1 MSFEDDTEGSE
12 LELRELVTQTLD
24 ENGILSQIK
33 AQLRAE
39 LYLALENDL
48 NSGYHSTYN
57 KLLQSKLKNPDIRI
71 IFCLVREF
79 LDYFELNYTC
89 SVFEK
94 ESLMGSSFNY
104 DNREKL
110 IQELDIGIDTL
121 HNSPLLLEILNI
133 ARSSFNL
140 SVRDI
145 QNDIKFNSTANS
157 DNKNTT
163 YDVINEQHNHS
174 DYHDASIKETAVD
187 TSESEISNNI
197 KIINGED
204 HSSGDKK
211 VNSVH
216 EEVATQQSEVRLNN
230 NHNDHEKNGIDGNK
244 KEVEDKFETDD
255 TYEGTSSIAE
265 DSVVSNKEPSP
276 LIDFE
281 KSLRMKSISDSNDE
295 SPKSTS
301 AEKRK
306 FDKTEKLK
314 PMSALSALSD
324 LPPLQ
329 LNKSRNSD
337 TVLLPS
343 LYSKDFR
350 DKSTVKDIDKFLDNF
365 DPLDNYE
372 EDFLSSGSPDDNDE
386 GGGINIFVSAQQNA
400 NKLAKSDTANAK
412 ERTDECSN
420 NTLNEND
427 NNEQSKGNKNE
438 EAINNSTGSISE
450 EFDLNSNVEDILNSG
465 SAASAT

>member
-1 MSFEDDTEGSE
+1 M
-12 LELRELVTQTLD
+12 
-24 ENGILSQIK
+24 
-33 AQLRAE
+33 
-39 LYLALENDL
+39 
-48 NSGYHSTYN
+48 
-57 KLLQSKLKNPDIRI
+57 
-71 IFCLVREF
+71 
-79 LDYFELNYTC
+79 NYTC

-104 DNREKL
+104 ENREKL

-163 YDVINEQHNHS
+163 YDVINEHHNHS
-174 DYHDASIKETAVD
+174 DDHDESIKETAVD

-197 KIINGED
+197 KITNGED
-204 HSSGDKK
+204 HNCGDKK
-211 VNSVH
+211 VNSVD

-230 NHNDHEKNGIDGNK
+230 NHNNREKNGIDGNK

-265 DSVVSNKEPSP
+265 DSVVSNKESSP

-281 KSLRMKSISDSNDE
+281 KSLRMKSVSDSNDE
-295 SPKSTS
+295 SPKCIS

-314 PMSALSALSD
+314 PMSALSSLSD

-372 EDFLSSGSPDDNDE
+372 EDFLCSGSPGDNDE

-400 NKLAKSDTANAK
+400 NKLANSDTANAK
-412 ERTDECSN
+412 ERIDECSN

-427 NNEQSKGNKNE
+427 NNEQSNGNKTE
-438 EAINNSTGSISE
+438 EAINRSTSSISE

-465 SAASAT
+465 SAASVT

>member
-1 MSFEDDTEGSE
+1 
-12 LELRELVTQTLD
+12 
-24 ENGILSQIK
+24 
-33 AQLRAE
+33 
-39 LYLALENDL
+39 
-48 NSGYHSTYN
+48 
-57 KLLQSKLKNPDIRI
+57 
-71 IFCLVREF
+71 
-79 LDYFELNYTC
+79 
-89 SVFEK
+89 
-94 ESLMGSSFNY
+94 MGSSFNY
-104 DNREKL
+104 ENREKL

-163 YDVINEQHNHS
+163 YDVINEKHNHS
-174 DYHDASIKETAVD
+174 DDHDASIKETAVD

-197 KIINGED
+197 KITNGEN
-204 HSSGDKK
+204 HTSGDKK
-211 VNSVH
+211 GSSVH
-216 EEVATQQSEVRLNN
+216 EEGATQHSEVRLNN
-230 NHNDHEKNGIDGNK
+230 NYSGHGKNGIDGNK
-244 KEVEDKFETDD
+244 KEMEDKFETDD

-281 KSLRMKSISDSNDE
+281 KSLRMKSVSDSHDE

-306 FDKTEKLK
+306 FDKSEKLK
-314 PMSALSALSD
+314 PMSALTSLSD

-372 EDFLSSGSPDDNDE
+372 EDFLSSGSPDDND

-400 NKLAKSDTANAK
+400 NKLAKSDTTKTK
-412 ERTDECSN
+412 ERIDECSN

-427 NNEQSKGNKNE
+427 NSEQSNGNKKE
-438 EAINNSTGSISE
+438 EAINKSTSSISD

-465 SAASAT
+465 SAASAN